1 MSNITIIVLC
11 AVWLSSNLLVPLLIR
26 SMDRLYGG
34 KIDNLLSSIV
44 GVVNK
49 IVKFILDII
58 RNIPRVIIII
68 YFLPII
74 GFYKL
79 AVVFNIKF
87 LIRFSRKM
95 SLDEYVALCFSSEFS
110 LTAMFK
116 LIFYEL
122 RIKQNVPK

>member
-44 GVVNK
+44 GVGNK

-95 SLDEYVALCFSSEFS
+95 WLDEYVALCFSSEFS
-110 LTAMFK
+110 LRAIFK
-116 LIFYEL
+116 LIFYGL
-122 RIKQNVPK
+122 RRKQNVPK